1 MGTTQSSEGKDQE
14 DAWTFSRQNL
24 DTREKTRKVSL
35 PKIWRAPYGEF
46 TKELPRENSKLRAT
60 SSFAILS
67 NRDPNERFNRALRSI
82 KDNRKDFFSGRKECD
97 PTKVICSDALYSL
110 AAAMR
115 FARLSQSGETA
126 HPEVAA
132 LKLKLTDVDLSHC
145 TGVLYR
151 YEELGYTANPFSK
164 ESLLPFSHVRA
175 LLPLALG
182 GGSTR
187 KSLTNASNSADET
200 REELKMFQA
209 AQILVSRSPDNTV
222 NIMLD
227 NGEFLPAIPLQSVS
241 FADDEEKNGWYTPL
255 YCRASKVESS
265 SVEDDG
271 AAGSTAPEISVAARV
286 TMGRRKDH
294 GFFAAGASARARL
307 SNLVGDVKVEIPPGT
322 VIAKCMIQVKNVF
335 GTAVATAREIIDV
348 MASATMPKIHQRNIV
363 RLNDAEST
371 SEESPFWHDQ
381 QKRCFVFLIW
391 VHDEKSFLGQ
401 FNDDYDRKA
410 EELHKQLDA
419 AFDFHF
425 NENSLA
431 SSAGKDMGVC
441 VFPSGGASNS
451 VTMTPKDHEGVLYTI
466 PLRYLLANMRRSGKK
481 PSPFAKEVKKHL
493 EQRQAMV
500 LAKRAE
506 DANTEGQGQGGEDAE
521 NTEGD
526 GEEYEGVLLDSRQPR
541 KTPYEE
547 SVYDV
552 LIPRERAIVH
562 ETYRLSIQLG
572 GMERAAMG
580 DSQSG
585 SASSSTE
592 GGWCSSTGKDGFLDV
607 VELDF
612 PLAKGG
618 TSLPPILQNR
628 TKCVIL
634 KEAKSASSIG
644 PLTYTNPALVTPT
657 GVTKETWE
665 ELRMKTVDN
674 CLFYMGRDGKTYMKR
689 GAVEGAGNSHK
700 HQAPENTYLFSDM
713 DQNSYAVV
721 TSKKGRRG
729 SDYDTDRL
737 MRGSATEAD
746 QDDKFFDKNK
756 TNGEQD
762 DAAGA
767 WVRVMPCL
775 RQGDAVRVRD
785 YSNISLPSRIISCND
800 NTYDVRLSDGS
811 LRNSIKRSDMWLE
824 PTIELKL
831 SALAVDSLQENEELY
846 GSAESSRSFYPTEPL
861 PKHAIVILRL
871 NQELS
876 TDGPEELR
884 NVLALGQI
892 VDTSGEDP
900 DRYYASV
907 NSSAGQMP
915 GEYSDDGLK
924 PYKTFEYTIKLL
936 NEETSSF
943 PKMHSMA
950 EWKSLMET
958 IKPGKAISTLY
969 YTKLRR
975 GYDFQVYYPLPTKQV
990 LKKNEID
997 AMEGCRVFL
1006 ANEFKPAF
1014 VASPHN
1020 GDEGRSN
1027 MDPGEGSLSV
1037 ECRAQFDM
1045 QETSNVEHNA
1055 ASNMLAS
1062 LWTPQPKVVH
1072 WAYDVRESHYGFVLE
1087 DVATII
1093 EEPFS
1098 LSSTSTSIDKRYT
1111 VEFTDENNRARR
1123 FNVPTWELWPI
1134 NPSSDASP
1142 PSTEGALV
1150 RIKVRGDGSG
1160 KKSFRYYVGK
1170 VEAIDRSMGHN
1181 FVYTVRVRT
1190 SKYTNIKTP
1199 GTALAMTFDV
1209 LKENIQ
1215 TVIDLK
1221 KGDEVMCSL
1230 YDKGLCW
1237 ARYNNNGVDRAE
1249 LRECSIVRMKVP
1261 KAMQNRWLS
1270 LPSTRRVCAA
1280 RNAGAYSVTDEGDF
1294 TIDDM
1299 GTMLTNAV
1307 YEEQLHEPVNSQDR
1321 DNGDYGLYDYDVMLV
1336 STGEVLKNVD
1346 PLRLA
1351 LPTPGARVS
1360 CGVNLNDLRTGV
1372 IVSSLPISGRENEDE
1387 DGKPNHVF
1395 VRDNQNRN
1403 YLVENCLQA
1412 GEDLLPPSPGDLLSV
1427 LDNIPSVGEM
1437 LGLDDEDE
1445 NQNVAPTFNPNMVI
1459 TDRRG
1464 LAAPEY
1470 EYVIELDNLI
1480 VRSPLENDSRKKH
1493 VGSFFSEVANSST
1506 AKISLNR
1513 LHGIEIDDS
1522 LYGYVDS
1529 DDEETPEA
1537 ESSGILTD
1545 LKELPLVL
1553 LIHPYESEERISA
1566 PNKSSSTFLGAVK
1579 DQIVESLPQFQ
1590 GVYNPDVEERAYRV
1604 GNIVSVPI
1612 ADSVQDTLEP
1622 QYEYFILTKPENK
1635 DVAVE
1640 NAQLYSDLRPGK
1652 SWELWE
1658 PKYSGTWK
1666 QSLDNEENSN
1676 SCVCYSLKGPYV
1688 GALPSLYGDLDD
1700 YKVGDGQNGST
1711 QSNQK
1716 QPFTINREIEEN
1728 GARPLCKVQVWEV
1741 FVGNPESYHA
1751 NNIGNSRSVCMPR
1764 EEIMRSIV
1772 SGADFYV
1779 TAVEHSNDASIWNA
1793 NKSMTYIRALGA
1805 QVDVG
1810 GHAGFIHNRMN
1821 STVKGPL
1828 SISAVNEYMHDIQA
1842 EKARDDPWTDFRSV
1856 VWKHKDGDAAPM
1868 FCFVQPPRTRSEP
1881 STMIYDCKGVNKSNS
1896 KERYEFENSPVFK
1909 QFLWLHGCYHAYGIF
1924 DDPKFGSRN
1933 NVVDVLKGLWQ
1944 WPSEISF
1951 RKQNF
1956 VARVALRRII
1966 GLMRASES
1974 NRMTHTYKNCFVLQN
1989 SSTIWSRS
1997 KNICNKYSL
2006 RNNLQLGMHAWVRRT
2021 VKGTVLLRNNGT
2033 YDVKRDTAS
2042 ALKAIENGMNVERP
2056 ITIPASHVEAV
2067 RTPESKE
2074 YDNSSLVELFV
2085 QARNCLRSLNLNYT
2099 DIGIHGAKALR
2110 ILLEGVSSSYSD
2122 ADNAGGSDESA
2133 ERVDPLDTFYQNF
2146 STFKADKTIRLR
2158 QPLITTLA
2166 LRACGL
2172 GMDGLNELSRAMS
2185 SNNSIT
2191 ALDLGMNNLGDEGV
2205 FCVAR
2210 VLAKQPSLRRLDLRG
2225 NAITG
2230 IGAQHLARG
2239 IAQFQIGVITNSHP
2253 ALDVQLQD
2261 KLFLAGVPYKAI
2273 QLCEGDHILVSRET
2287 QNNYLHCQVKEI
2299 IDDDL
2304 IKVEPEGFTG
2314 AEFPTV
2320 NCSRVTLPWS
2330 YLIEH
2335 NYQVRIKY
2343 ERHVKV
2349 LSVSGLNRKGYEKAQ
2364 VQYITQKTYRMGEVV
2379 IKKDVTGEEFYWHIR
2394 TGKKLGNVKDTSNG
2408 ITTNHQAGTIT
2419 FEVEDSENEEYFE
2432 MVPFKFLRN
2441 KPLNNFSNEYDKSTT
2456 FDYQIFRKG
2465 YKRAVVFAPLARVFR
2480 ATESYDVKMFA
2491 ENHQVVNKIPA
2502 AKTFT
2507 QPIDSGEYIE
2517 LSVPRCR
2524 IRSLVGSYVGLG
2536 AVVEVQ
2542 PRGRVCRLEELILDG
2557 NDVADLLVTKGFGR
2571 MDGLIALIHSVAGR
2585 STMRHLSLRGTALGD
2600 RGAKIIAKCLA
2611 HPHNRCH
2618 GGGWGLESLDVSQC
2632 QIRVDGL
2639 RNLVAMSSANSWLKE
2654 VIFAGNPS
2662 TKFIIEAAKSPLP
2675 GRGNN
2680 AGVKETLETTI
2691 ERKMKFSENLR
2702 NVRNSTN
2709 ATLGGAGSKI
2719 DSEKANGDNFFP
2731 TAYACVL
2738 LGLSVLPKNS
2748 IDVVNVHTGIRFE
2761 DEVQYRHALL
2771 LRHENEFQ
2779 YRQFAKTIQ
2788 TTRIKHIKELKLS
2801 FSKKLTDWTNSGTIG
2816 ELPGLKT
2823 ASEKMK
2829 KVAYS
2834 LITTGRIL
2842 NHEQVSHCCDYFIH
2856 NYRDFLQEIGVGVR
2870 RAKRKHTFTIGG
2882 LERACGLSEQEVI
2895 LDTNSAH
2902 GTALAEGSG
2911 VIPFFKMNLKAE
2923 QKLGGVIGAD
2933 EEFWTDAV
2941 ELLESEWK
2949 SFDGK
2954 DHELLGTKPV
2964 TDQEDDADDEEEQG
2978 DKKPEPENKE
2988 AQSTEEEK
2996 AAAEGKKE
3004 PEIASGD
3011 PEKVNEVKWHF
3022 PVAYYDNLDV
3032 LFLATERKDMQ
3043 NPEELQDDENNV
3055 LYHYGAGC
3063 ALKYDVPL
3071 LVPNAT
3077 HKHKKMVRQRHLVR
3091 IGAGMAALL
3100 KNEDESIRQF
3110 LGRHDL
3116 SLSEFGEMVDNFN
3129 LQLFDLSKITV

>member
-14 DAWTFSRQNL
+14 DAWAFSRQNL

-441 VFPSGGASNS
+441 VFPSGGASKS

-634 KEAKSASSIG
+634 KEANSASSIG

-811 LRNSIKRSDMWLE
+811 LRNSIKRSDLWLE

-958 IKPGKAISTLY
+958 IKPGKGISTLY

-1134 NPSSDASP
+1134 KPSSDASP
-1142 PSTEGALV
+1142 PSTEGSLV

-1249 LRECSIVRMKVP
+1249 LRECSIVSMKVP

-1307 YEEQLHEPVNSQDR
+1307 YDEQLHEPVNSQDR
-1321 DNGDYGLYDYDVMLV
+1321 DNGDYGLYDYDVMFV

-1728 GARPLCKVQVWEV
+1728 GARPLCK
-1741 FVGNPESYHA
+1741 
-1751 NNIGNSRSVCMPR
+1751 
-1764 EEIMRSIV
+1764 
-1772 SGADFYV
+1772 
-1779 TAVEHSNDASIWNA
+1779 
-1793 NKSMTYIRALGA
+1793 
-1805 QVDVG
+1805 
-1810 GHAGFIHNRMN
+1810 
-1821 STVKGPL
+1821 
-1828 SISAVNEYMHDIQA
+1828 
-1842 EKARDDPWTDFRSV
+1842 
-1856 VWKHKDGDAAPM
+1856 
-1868 FCFVQPPRTRSEP
+1868 
-1881 STMIYDCKGVNKSNS
+1881 
-1896 KERYEFENSPVFK
+1896 
-1909 QFLWLHGCYHAYGIF
+1909 
-1924 DDPKFGSRN
+1924 
-1933 NVVDVLKGLWQ
+1933 
-1944 WPSEISF
+1944 
-1951 RKQNF
+1951 
-1956 VARVALRRII
+1956 
-1966 GLMRASES
+1966 
-1974 NRMTHTYKNCFVLQN
+1974 
-1989 SSTIWSRS
+1989 
-1997 KNICNKYSL
+1997 
-2006 RNNLQLGMHAWVRRT
+2006 LGMHAWVRRT

-2074 YDNSSLVELFV
+2074 YDTSSLVELFV

-2719 DSEKANGDNFFP
+2719 DSEKSNGDNFFP
-2731 TAYACVL
+2731 TAYAC
-2738 LGLSVLPKNS
+2738 
-2748 IDVVNVHTGIRFE
+2748 
-2761 DEVQYRHALL
+2761 
-2771 LRHENEFQ
+2771 
-2779 YRQFAKTIQ
+2779 
-2788 TTRIKHIKELKLS
+2788 
-2801 FSKKLTDWTNSGTIG
+2801 
-2816 ELPGLKT
+2816 
-2823 ASEKMK
+2823 
-2829 KVAYS
+2829 
-2834 LITTGRIL
+2834 
-2842 NHEQVSHCCDYFIH
+2842 
-2856 NYRDFLQEIGVGVR
+2856 
-2870 RAKRKHTFTIGG
+2870 
-2882 LERACGLSEQEVI
+2882 QEVI

-2902 GTALAEGSG
+2902 
-2911 VIPFFKMNLKAE
+2911 
-2923 QKLGGVIGAD
+2923 
-2933 EEFWTDAV
+2933 
-2941 ELLESEWK
+2941 
-2949 SFDGK
+2949 
-2954 DHELLGTKPV
+2954 
-2964 TDQEDDADDEEEQG
+2964 
-2978 DKKPEPENKE
+2978 E

-2996 AAAEGKKE
+2996 AATEGKKE